1 MNLSKDLRT
10 IHAAF
15 IVGMMQR
22 FRYPTWFL
30 HLFLGPVVLTS
41 TTILTYTSMISPSS
55 IQNFSQISGG
65 ITDVAGFVILG
76 SGIAQLWMFMLW
88 GTGYFIENQRT
99 AGTLEILFLTPT
111 NKVVL
116 LLGVAIQDFAFASLT
131 IGTMVTLCSVAFG
144 MNLNAVDPIGLLLCF
159 ILTVV
164 ALYAVGIFFTSFFVL
179 TRSANLLANF
189 LQAPIEYLSG
199 MSFPVNAIPKLLLF
213 FSAMIPI
220 TFGIDAFRRMSLG
233 GASLATVW
241 LNILGLLVH
250 TIIFGLLGVWGLS
263 YAEKQALKKGDISL
277 Y

>member
-1 MNLSKDLRT
+1 MNVLKDLRT

-15 IVGMMQR
+15 VIGMKQR

-30 HLFLGPVVLTS
+30 HLFLGPFVFTT

-55 IQNFSQISGG
+55 IQSFSQLSGG

-76 SGIAQLWMFMLW
+76 SGITQFWLSMLW
-88 GTGYFIENQRT
+88 GTGYFIENQRS

-116 LLGVAIQDFAFASLT
+116 LLGVAIQDFTFTSLT
-131 IGTMVTLCSVAFG
+131 IGTMVTLCSLAFG
-144 MNLNAVDPIGLLLCF
+144 MNLNAVDPIGILVCF

-164 ALYAVGIFFTSFFVL
+164 ALYAVGIFFASFFVL

-189 LQAPIEYLSG
+189 LQSPIDYLSG
-199 MSFPVNAIPKLLLF
+199 TSFPISAIPKLFLF
-213 FSAMIPI
+213 FSALIPI
-220 TFGIDAFRRMSLG
+220 TFGIDAFRRMSLA
-233 GASLATVW
+233 GAPLATVW
-241 LNILGLLVH
+241 LDILGLIVH
-250 TIIFGLLGVWGLS
+250 AIVFSVLGIWGVRF
-263 YAEKQALKKGDISL
+263 AEKKAMRKGDMSF

>member
-1 MNLSKDLRT
+1 MNIIKDLRT

-22 FRYPTWFL
+22 FRYPTWLL
-30 HLFLGPVVLTS
+30 HLFLGPVILTS

-99 AGTLEILFLTPT
+99 AGTLEILILTPT

-144 MNLNAVDPIGLLLCF
+144 MNLNAVDPLGILLCF

-199 MSFPVNAIPKLLLF
+199 MSFPVGAIPKLLLF
-213 FSAMIPI
+213 FSALIPI
-220 TFGIDAFRRMSLG
+220 TFGIDAFRRMSLA
-233 GASLATVW
+233 GASLAAVCP
-241 LNILGLLVH
+241 NILGLLVH
-250 TIIFGLLGVWGLS
+250 TIIFGLLGIWGLS
-263 YAEKQALKKGDISL
+263 FAEKQALRKGDISL